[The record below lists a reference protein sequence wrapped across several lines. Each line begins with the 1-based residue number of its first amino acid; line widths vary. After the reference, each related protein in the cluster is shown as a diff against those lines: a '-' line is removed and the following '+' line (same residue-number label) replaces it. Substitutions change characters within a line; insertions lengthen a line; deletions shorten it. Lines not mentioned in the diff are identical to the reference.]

1 MLIKPILLQPL
12 FFCSDISRSCLRP
25 VFVISAQ
32 QQLVGKR
39 SAPCAELISA
49 RSTGTATATAPTITR
64 LLAVPANAGAT
75 ATTALNSCPKAN
87 QHQSCWGCV
96 DRRRSDVRRSA
107 CAVPAPQGRKQ
118 AVLEGSLQGS
128 PSRLEEPRRTLGN
141 GNQNKQQHGARKR
154 KTSEREQHLEA
165 MRKMFEKHDEFY

>member
-12 FFCSDISRSCLRP
+12 FCSDISRSCSRP

-39 SAPCAELISA
+39 STLYSELISA
-49 RSTGTATATAPTITR
+49 RSAGTATATAPTITR
-64 LLAVPANAGAT
+64 LLAVPADAGAT
-75 ATTALNSCPKAN
+75 AATTALNSCPKAN

-96 DRRRSDVRRSA
+96 DRRRNDVRRSA
-107 CAVPAPQGRKQ
+107 CAVPAPRGRKQ

-128 PSRLEEPRRTLGN
+128 PSRLEEPRRTLGS
-141 GNQNKQQHGARKR
+141 GNQNKQQHGAR
-154 KTSEREQHLEA
+154 
-165 MRKMFEKHDEFY
+165 